1 MSISFTFPLLTW
13 AKYQRMF
20 FNYVFYLR
28 YSLII
33 SRSFM
38 TRDRSHL
45 RSVVNS
51 LLHNYSPQ
59 AICLHI
65 HIYTKLKHTY
75 IRIIREIESANM
87 NNQDFSD
94 MVRFLFSNSRIVHII
109 WGNFFRAYPFINTL
123 RI

>member
-13 AKYQRMF
+13 AKYQRIFF

-51 LLHNYSPQ
+51 LLHNYLPQ
-59 AICLHI
+59 AICSHI
-65 HIYTKLKHTY
+65 HIYTKLKQTY
-75 IRIIREIESANM
+75 IRIIREIKSANM

-109 WGNFFRAYPFINTL
+109 WGNFFGVIRSLI
-123 RI
+123 R